1 VWQRRLIS
9 AVLAILACVWLPL
22 PGSAQAA
29 DEYIIGPNDVL
40 TITVFAS
47 PELTNRYVVQTDGTF
62 TFPLLGSVKAGG
74 RSLQAL
80 EMEIRDRL
88 GKGYLKNPQVGIA
101 VEQYRS
107 QRVFVMGEVRQPG
120 GFEFTGVMT
129 VVEALARAGST
140 TERASLEAS
149 VVRATPGS
157 RPNQAAAA
165 PGATTP
171 LPNAPNSQ
179 VITVDLERLA
189 KGDLSQNVTLMAGDT
204 VFVPRADT
212 VFVSGQVQTPGE
224 VIIRKGMTVR
234 QVLALAGGVTDR
246 GSTGRI
252 QVIRRVDGKDVTT
265 AIQLQDLAQ
274 PGDTIIVRERFF

>member
-1 VWQRRLIS
+1 V
-9 AVLAILACVWLPL
+9 ILACLRP
-22 PGSAQAA
+22 PSAASAQVS
-29 DEYIIGPNDVL
+29 DEYVVGPNDVL
-40 TITVFAS
+40 TITIFGS
-47 PELTNRYVVQTDGTF
+47 PELTNRYVVQADGTF

-80 EMEIRDRL
+80 ETEIRDRL

-107 QRVFVMGEVRQPG
+107 QRVYVMGEVRQPG

-140 TERASLEAS
+140 TDRASVEAS
-149 VVRATPGS
+149 VVRPAPAS
-157 RPNQAAAA
+157 RPDKAQA
-165 PGATTP
+165 PGDAKTQT
-171 LPNAPNSQ
+171 APGSQ
-179 VITVDLERLA
+179 VIPVDLERLA
-189 KGDLSQNVTLMAGDT
+189 KGDISQNITLMAGDT
-204 VFVPRADT
+204 IFVARAGT
-212 VFVSGQVQTPGE
+212 VFVSGQVQSPGE

-252 QVIRRVDGKDVTT
+252 QVIRRIDGKEVTT
-265 AIQLQDLAQ
+265 AIQLHDEAQ
-274 PGDTIIVRERFF
+274 PGDTIVVRERFF